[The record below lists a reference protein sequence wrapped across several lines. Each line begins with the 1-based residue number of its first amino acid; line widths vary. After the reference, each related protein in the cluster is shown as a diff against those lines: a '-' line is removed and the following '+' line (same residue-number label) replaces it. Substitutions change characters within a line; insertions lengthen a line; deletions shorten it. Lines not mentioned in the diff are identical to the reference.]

1 MSRDTGMPK
10 HTFLSQQTVNQQIE
24 KLETLIRV
32 GELMDW
38 EGIEGELVN
47 SYYAI
52 QRETIIECQATLK
65 QLDRDIENLA
75 NASEDKQAS
84 NKSVSIFRNIA
95 R

>member
-1 MSRDTGMPK
+1 MPK
-10 HTFLSQQTVNQQIE
+10 HTFLSQETVNQQIE

-52 QRETIIECQATLK
+52 QREAIIECQATLK
-65 QLDRDIENLA
+65 QLDRDIENLS
-75 NASEDKQAS
+75 NSSEDKQAS

>member
-1 MSRDTGMPK
+1 MPK

>member
-1 MSRDTGMPK
+1 MAKPK
-10 HTFLSQQTVNQQIE
+10 HAFLSQQTVNQQIE

-75 NASEDKQAS
+75 DSVQEQKTA

>member
-38 EGIEGELVN
+38 
-47 SYYAI
+47 
-52 QRETIIECQATLK
+52 
-65 QLDRDIENLA
+65 
-75 NASEDKQAS
+75 ASGWLTQWQPG
-84 NKSVSIFRNIA
+84 
-95 R
+95 

>member
-1 MSRDTGMPK
+1 MAKPK
-10 HTFLSQQTVNQQIE
+10 HAFLSQQTVNQQIE

-75 NASEDKQAS
+75 DSVKEQKTA

>member
-1 MSRDTGMPK
+1 MPK

-75 NASEDKQAS
+75 NSSEQAS

>member
-1 MSRDTGMPK
+1 MPK
-10 HTFLSQQTVNQQIE
+10 HTFLSQQTVNLQIE

-52 QRETIIECQATLK
+52 QRETIIECQTTLK

-75 NASEDKQAS
+75 NSSEDKQSS

>member
-1 MSRDTGMPK
+1 MAKPK
-10 HTFLSQQTVNQQIE
+10 HAFLSQQTVNQQIE

-75 NASEDKQAS
+75 ESVQEQKTA